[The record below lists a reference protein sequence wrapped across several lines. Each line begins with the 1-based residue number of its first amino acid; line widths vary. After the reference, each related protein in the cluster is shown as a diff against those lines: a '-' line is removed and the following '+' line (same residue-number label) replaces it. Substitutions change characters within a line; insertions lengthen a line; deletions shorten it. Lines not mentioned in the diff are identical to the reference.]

1 MKKIRKKRL
10 DELLVLQGHC
20 ESRAQAKALILA
32 GQIWQGTERLD
43 KASRSLAVDTQV
55 LVKTPLK
62 YVGRGGLKMENFLTD
77 SHLNPSGMSILDLGA
92 STGGFTDCLL
102 QMGAKQAT
110 CVDVGHGQ
118 LHYKLRIDKRVQNF
132 EKVNLRHL
140 SKNDIEGAPFPLVVM
155 DLSFI
160 SLQKVLPQAWNFVA
174 AEGMLISLVKPQFEC
189 TREEASES
197 KGVIRSEETHARV
210 KKEILAFS
218 KENLSGSF
226 LLHEKEA
233 KPRGSDGNLEFFFAW
248 KKTFS
253 RSYPN

>member
-1 MKKIRKKRL
+1 MKKIGKKRL

-32 GQIWQGTERLD
+32 GQIWKGTERLD
-43 KASRSLAVDTQV
+43 KASRSLTVDAPV
-55 LVKTPLK
+55 FVKTPLK
-62 YVGRGGLKMENFLTD
+62 YVGRGGLKMENFLKD
-77 SHLNPSGMSILDLGA
+77 SQINPSGMSVLDLGA

-102 QMGAKQAT
+102 QMGARQAI

-118 LHYKLRIDKRVQNF
+118 LHYKLRIDERVQNF

-140 SKNDIEGAPFPLVVM
+140 SKEDIEGAPFPLVVM

-174 AEGMLISLVKPQFEC
+174 AEGILISLVKPQFEC

-197 KGVIRSEETHARV
+197 KGVIRSNETHERV

-218 KENLSGSF
+218 REQLEGSS
-226 LLHEKEA
+226 LIQEKEA
-233 KPRGSDGNLEFFFAW
+233 SPHGSDGNLEYFLAW
-248 KKTFS
+248 KKKGD
-253 RSYPN
+253 